1 MTASQL
7 TFEEHYHRRS
17 ADTVRFAAA
26 IVGSANAEDVC
37 QEAWTRIWK
46 AWGQADPDRL
56 DAWTFRIVR
65 NCCIDRLR
73 QTSRA
78 PVPMELVDPAA
89 PAAVEED
96 VVRRLE
102 YDEVLGM
109 LRALPT
115 PLRETIWL
123 REIGELGYAEIAAI
137 LDVPIGTVMSRLHNA
152 RKKLSRRLRH
162 TDR

>member
-1 MTASQL
+1 L
-7 TFEEHYHRRS
+7 TFEEHHRRRS

-26 IVGSANAEDVC
+26 IVGPANAEDVC

-73 QTSRA
+73 QTGQPA
-78 PVPMELVDPAA
+78 VPLDFIDPAG
-89 PAAVEED
+89 PASVEDD
-96 VVRRLE
+96 VVERLA
-102 YDEVLGM
+102 YDEVVGM
-109 LRALPT
+109 LRTLPA

-123 REIGELGYAEIAAI
+123 REIGELGYAEIADA
-137 LDVPIGTVMSRLHNA
+137 LNVPIGTVMSRLHNA
-152 RKKLSRRLRH
+152 RKKLSRRLQR
-162 TDR
+162 R